1 MLLLNK
7 YKNILLLFFLSLIWS
22 LHFSLIKIVE
32 ADNNPFSILIPLLF
46 ILCIFFYFI
55 LVIKKQLF
63 KLTIRKCIFFSLAGI
78 FAYIIPL
85 SIGFIVAPKIEV
97 GILTL
102 IISSVPL
109 FTLLI
114 VWLFRLLN
122 VTTKLVI
129 GTFFGLFGISILLI
143 GNDYDNTSLN
153 IWAIFALI
161 IPLSYAFDAIFME
174 KFWPKNLNTLQVAFG
189 ECVASLIFVILLSFF
204 LENEFYHYY
213 QWLLLPSFW
222 ALSIVTFIEVWLFF
236 YILSNFGAVFVNLGS
251 YLVMPAGF
259 VWGYIFF
266 GESFTS
272 LKLICTLLIVISI
285 LLIGNQKYKIKNIP
299 IE

>member
-7 YKNILLLFFLSLIWS
+7 YKNILLLFLLSLIWS
-22 LHFSLIKIVE
+22 LHFSLVKIVE
-32 ADNNPFSILIPLLF
+32 ADNNPLSILIPLLF

-55 LVIKKQLF
+55 LVLKKQLF

-78 FAYIIPL
+78 FAYITPL

-102 IISSVPL
+102 IISSVPI

-143 GNDYDNTSLN
+143 GNDYNNTSLN
-153 IWAIFALI
+153 IWVIFALI

-189 ECVASLIFVILLSFF
+189 ECVASLTFLILLSFF
-204 LENEFYHYY
+204 FGNEIYHYY
-213 QWLLLPSFW
+213 QWFLLPNFW
-222 ALSIVTFIEVWLFF
+222 ILTIVTFIEVWLFF
-236 YILSNFGAVFVNLGS
+236 YVLSNFGAVFVNLGS

-266 GESFTS
+266 GENFTF
-272 LKLICTLLIVISI
+272 LKLICTLLIIISI